1 MRAPRQTT
9 YNGVMNETHSAAE
22 TTLSEDDVTAC
33 VRVLRA
39 IEADRS
45 HLTRLTREQR
55 RELLT
60 LAGLVAKPERHN
72 LVRMAKAFRRAEREA
87 AKERDRKIIEQ
98 TGLRIQRRSEVY
110 APLWLEPP
118 KPEDLEDRTEL
129 HQERTCY
136 VCKKPFTR
144 THRYYDSM
152 CAACGDFN
160 YAKREQTADL
170 SGHYALVTGARVKIG
185 FQASLKLLRAGAHV
199 IVTTRFPIDAAERYS
214 KETDFS
220 EFSER
225 LQIHG
230 LDLRHT
236 PSVEI
241 FTRFLL
247 ERLPRLDYI
256 LNNACQ
262 TVRRPA
268 GFFQH
273 LLEKEAAAVATL
285 PRELRGVLARH
296 DELRRILEGASA
308 DALVSA
314 NAGTLGAGMVDGVG
328 GVGVRGVGV
337 RGVCVGGSVSAGVGE
352 GVGIGSGGG
361 GGSAVGIG
369 SGAGTGS
376 GGGGAD
382 VAVGGGGGQGGGA
395 CGGGGAL
402 VGGSAAGHG
411 DAPFVTAAEL
421 RSHAEGLLHSAAL
434 SQRRYLDED
443 YRDGNTLFPA
453 GRYDEDRQ
461 QVDLR
466 EINSW
471 RLRLH
476 EVETPELLEVQL
488 VNAIAPYILNARLK
502 PLMVRTPGG
511 HKHIVNVSAMEGQFY
526 RATKTDKHP
535 HTNMAKAA
543 LNMMTRTSAPD
554 FVKGGIHMNA
564 VDTGWVTDEDPA
576 VHAARKAEEGFAPPL
591 DIIDGAARIVDP
603 IFVGRLTGTHVWGQ
617 FLKDYKP
624 TPW

>member
-1 MRAPRQTT
+1 MKET
-9 YNGVMNETHSAAE
+9 YSAVAAAE
-22 TTLSEDDVTAC
+22 TALSDDDVRTC

-87 AKERDRKIIEQ
+87 ARERDRQVVEQ
-98 TGLRIQRRSEVY
+98 TGLRIQRRAEVY

-118 KPEDLEDRTEL
+118 KPEDLDDRPEL

-136 VCKKPFTR
+136 VCKQPFAKV
-144 THRYYDSM
+144 HRYYDSM

-170 SGHYALVTGARVKIG
+170 TGHYALVTGARVKIG

-214 KETDFS
+214 KEQDFAN
-220 EFSER
+220 FSAR
-225 LQIHG
+225 LRIHG

-236 PSVEI
+236 PSVEL

-273 LLEKEAAAVATL
+273 LLAKESASVGAL
-285 PRELRGVLARH
+285 P
-296 DELRRILEGASA
+296 LEWR
-308 DALVSA
+308 
-314 NAGTLGAGMVDGVG
+314 GTL
-328 GVGVRGVGV
+328 
-337 RGVCVGGSVSAGVGE
+337 
-352 GVGIGSGGG
+352 
-361 GGSAVGIG
+361 
-369 SGAGTGS
+369 
-376 GGGGAD
+376 
-382 VAVGGGGGQGGGA
+382 
-395 CGGGGAL
+395 
-402 VGGSAAGHG
+402 AGHE
-411 DAPFVTAAEL
+411 EL
-421 RSHAEGLLHSAAL
+421 RSILQGAARGLSGPAEQVAGPGLVASGAIAHHAEGLLHSAAL

-443 YRDGNTLFPA
+443 YQDGETVFPA
-453 GRYDEDRQ
+453 DRYDEDRQ

-466 EINSW
+466 AINSW

-502 PLMVRTPGG
+502 PLMVRTPGA

-554 FVKGGIHMNA
+554 LVKDGIHMNA

-576 VHAARKAEEGFAPPL
+576 VHAARKAGEGFSPPL

-624 TPW
+624 APW

>member
-1 MRAPRQTT
+1 MARLWAARRIGPRRVAPVRGEVRRSPIQCL
-9 YNGVMNETHSAAE
+9 GMDETNPD
-22 TTLSEDDVTAC
+22 TTLSDDDVLAC

-45 HLTRLTREQR
+45 HLTRLTQERR

-60 LAGLVAKPERHN
+60 LAGLVAKPERHD
-72 LVRMAKAFRRAEREA
+72 LVKMAKAFRRAEREA
-87 AKERDRKIIEQ
+87 AKERDRKVIEQ
-98 TGLRIQRRSEVY
+98 TGLRVQRRSEVY

-118 KPEDLEDRTEL
+118 KPEDLGERPDL
-129 HQERTCY
+129 QQERSCY
-136 VCKKPFTR
+136 VCKRPFVKM
-144 THRYYDSM
+144 HRYYDSM
-152 CAACGDFN
+152 CVECGDFN

-170 SGHYALVTGARVKIG
+170 TGHYALVTGARVKIG

-199 IVTTRFPIDAAERYS
+199 IVTTRFPVDAADRYS
-214 KETDFS
+214 KEPDFAA
-220 EFSER
+220 FRER

-236 PSVEI
+236 PSVEL
-241 FTRFLL
+241 FTRFLV
-247 ERLPRLDYI
+247 EHLPRLDYI

-273 LLEKEAAAVATL
+273 LLAREAESLALL
-285 PRELRGVLARH
+285 PQSLRGPLASH
-296 DELRRILEGASA
+296 DELRRGLEESQADGA
-308 DALVSA
+308 
-314 NAGTLGAGMVDGVG
+314 
-328 GVGVRGVGV
+328 
-337 RGVCVGGSVSAGVGE
+337 
-352 GVGIGSGGG
+352 
-361 GGSAVGIG
+361 
-369 SGAGTGS
+369 
-376 GGGGAD
+376 
-382 VAVGGGGGQGGGA
+382 
-395 CGGGGAL
+395 GAL
-402 VGGSAAGHG
+402 VAA
-411 DAPFVTAAEL
+411 TA
-421 RSHAEGLLHSAAL
+421 HQPGEGLLHSAEL
-434 SQRRYLDED
+434 SQKRYLDED
-443 YRDGNTLFPA
+443 FRNDEAIFPTN
-453 GRYDEDRQ
+453 RYDEDRQ

-471 RLRLH
+471 RLRMH

-502 PLMVRTPGG
+502 PLMVSTPGA

-554 FVKGGIHMNA
+554 FVKDGIHMNA

-576 VHAARKAEEGFAPPL
+576 VHAARKAEEGFSPPL

-624 TPW
+624 APW

>member
-1 MRAPRQTT
+1 MQTDD
-9 YNGVMNETHSAAE
+9 SPAE
-22 TTLSEDDVTAC
+22 LALSDDEVNAC

-45 HLTRLTREQR
+45 HLARLTQDQR

-60 LAGLVAKPERHN
+60 LAGLVAKPERHD
-72 LVRMAKAFRRAEREA
+72 LVKLARAFRRAKRDTE
-87 AKERDRKIIEQ
+87 KENDRKAIQ
-98 TGLRIQRRSEVY
+98 TTGQRMQRRATAY
-110 APLWLEPP
+110 TPLWLEPSQP
-118 KPEDLEDRTEL
+118 KKDPAAAQLS
-129 HQERTCY
+129 QERACY
-136 VCKKPFTR
+136 VCKQPFSTM
-144 THRYYDSM
+144 HRYYDSL
-152 CAACGDFN
+152 CEACGDFN

-170 SGHYALVTGARVKIG
+170 TGHYALVTGARVKIG

-199 IVTTRFPIDAAERYS
+199 IVTTRFPVDAADRYS
-214 KETDFS
+214 QEPDYAVFR
-220 EFSER
+220 ER

-236 PSVEI
+236 PSVEV

-273 LLEKEAAAVATL
+273 LLAREAQSMTDLPEEWRAPLANHGELLRALEGSSGDRSGALLAAA
-285 PRELRGVLARH
+285 PR
-296 DELRRILEGASA
+296 
-308 DALVSA
+308 
-314 NAGTLGAGMVDGVG
+314 
-328 GVGVRGVGV
+328 
-337 RGVCVGGSVSAGVGE
+337 
-352 GVGIGSGGG
+352 
-361 GGSAVGIG
+361 
-369 SGAGTGS
+369 
-376 GGGGAD
+376 
-382 VAVGGGGGQGGGA
+382 
-395 CGGGGAL
+395 
-402 VGGSAAGHG
+402 
-411 DAPFVTAAEL
+411 PP
-421 RSHAEGLLHSAAL
+421 AEGLLHSAAL

-443 YRDGNTLFPA
+443 FHDGDALFPV

-461 QVDLR
+461 QIDLR
-466 EINSW
+466 EVNSW

-502 PLMVRTPGG
+502 PLMLRTLGR
-511 HKHIVNVSAMEGQFY
+511 HKHVVNVSAMEGQFY
-526 RATKTDKHP
+526 RIAKTDKHP

-554 FVKGGIHMNA
+554 FVKDGIHMNA

-576 VHAARKAEEGFAPPL
+576 AHAARKVELGFAPPL

-603 IFVGRLTGTHVWGQ
+603 IFVGRLTDTHVWGQ

-624 TPW
+624 ARW

>member
-1 MRAPRQTT
+1 
-9 YNGVMNETHSAAE
+9 MNHTSI
-22 TTLSEDDVTAC
+22 TLLSEDDVRTC

-45 HLTRLTREQR
+45 HLTRLSQEQR

-60 LAGLVAKPERHN
+60 LAGLVAKPERHD

-87 AKERDRKIIEQ
+87 ARDRDRRAVEQ
-98 TGLRIQRRSEVY
+98 TGLRVQRRSSVY

-118 KPEDLEDRTEL
+118 KPEDLQDRPEL
-129 HQERTCY
+129 HQARACY
-136 VCKKPFTR
+136 VCKKPYVR
-144 THRYYDSM
+144 MHRYYDSM
-152 CAACGDFN
+152 CDECGDFN

-170 SGHYALVTGARVKIG
+170 GGHYALVTGARVKIG

-199 IVTTRFPIDAAERYS
+199 VVTTRFPIDAADRYS
-214 KETDFS
+214 KEPDFAA
-220 EFSER
+220 FRDR

-236 PSVEI
+236 PSVEL

-273 LLEKEAAAVATL
+273 LLAREAEAVTL
-285 PRELRGVLARH
+285 LPQALRGPLASH
-296 DELRRILEGASA
+296 DELRRAIEESQPN
-308 DALVSA
+308 ALVA
-314 NAGTLGAGMVDGVG
+314 T
-328 GVGVRGVGV
+328 
-337 RGVCVGGSVSAGVGE
+337 
-352 GVGIGSGGG
+352 
-361 GGSAVGIG
+361 
-369 SGAGTGS
+369 
-376 GGGGAD
+376 
-382 VAVGGGGGQGGGA
+382 
-395 CGGGGAL
+395 
-402 VGGSAAGHG
+402 
-411 DAPFVTAAEL
+411 TA
-421 RSHAEGLLHSAAL
+421 RSYGEGLLHSAAL

-443 YRDGNTLFPA
+443 FREGEALFPV
-453 GRYDEDRQ
+453 GRYDEDLQ

-466 EINSW
+466 DINSW
-471 RLRLH
+471 RLRMH

-488 VNAIAPYILNARLK
+488 VNSIAPYILNARLK
-502 PLMVRTPGG
+502 PLMVRTPGA

-554 FVKGGIHMNA
+554 FVKDGIHMNA

-603 IFVGRLTGTHVWGQ
+603 ILVGRLTGNHVWGQ

-624 TPW
+624 APW

>member
-1 MRAPRQTT
+1 MNHTSTT
-9 YNGVMNETHSAAE
+9 PNL
-22 TTLSEDDVTAC
+22 LSEDDVHTC

-45 HLTRLTREQR
+45 HLTRLSQEQR

-60 LAGLVAKPERHN
+60 LAGLIAKPERHN

-87 AKERDRKIIEQ
+87 ARERDRRVVEL
-98 TGLRIQRRSEVY
+98 TGLRVQRRSSVY

-118 KPEDLEDRTEL
+118 KPEDLEDRPEL
-129 HQERTCY
+129 HQARACY
-136 VCKKPFTR
+136 VCKKPYVKV
-144 THRYYDSM
+144 HRYYDSM
-152 CAACGDFN
+152 CDECGDFN

-170 SGHYALVTGARVKIG
+170 NGHYALVTGARVKIG

-199 IVTTRFPIDAAERYS
+199 VVTTRFPVDAADRYS
-214 KETDFS
+214 KEPDFAG
-220 EFSER
+220 FRDR

-236 PSVEI
+236 PSVEL

-247 ERLPRLDYI
+247 DRLPRLDYI

-273 LLEKEAAAVATL
+273 LSTREAEAVPEA
-285 PRELRGVLARH
+285 LRGPLLSH
-296 DELRRILEGASA
+296 DELRHAV
-308 DALVSA
+308 VSA
-314 NAGTLGAGMVDGVG
+314 TALADF
-328 GVGVRGVGV
+328 RE
-337 RGVCVGGSVSAGVGE
+337 GE
-352 GVGIGSGGG
+352 
-361 GGSAVGIG
+361 A
-369 SGAGTGS
+369 
-376 GGGGAD
+376 
-382 VAVGGGGGQGGGA
+382 
-395 CGGGGAL
+395 
-402 VGGSAAGHG
+402 
-411 DAPFVTAAEL
+411 
-421 RSHAEGLLHSAAL
+421 
-434 SQRRYLDED
+434 
-443 YRDGNTLFPA
+443 LFPA
-453 GRYDEDRQ
+453 GRYDEDLQ

-476 EVETPELLEVQL
+476 EVATPELLEVHL

-554 FVKGGIHMNA
+554 FVKDGIHMNA